1 MRFGLFLLL
10 IFIPL
15 AVSGITGEDSS
26 LPVAN
31 WERLTLQEAAV
42 RADIPVKK
50 LKYYLDLDLLVD
62 NSLTMAELKIAQADY
77 QQVIEKFSRNRR
89 SFYLG
94 IVLVGM
100 SIVFLSL
107 ALVGFII
114 NHIRILHFFDN
125 FRKNKKNISTP
136 VTIST
141 SARGLNL
148 SQNDIVALITAI
160 YLHEQEAEEQD
171 RLLLTWKRA
180 SISMWK
186 AASKIQMPNLVFSN
200 DRTRS

>member
-10 IFIPL
+10 IIIPL
-15 AVSGITGEDSS
+15 AISGIIEEDSS
-26 LPVAN
+26 LPAAE

-50 LKYYLDLDLLVD
+50 LKNYLELNLLTD

-77 QQVIEKFSRNRR
+77 QQIIENYNRNRK
-89 SFYLG
+89 SFYIG

-125 FRKNKKNISTP
+125 FRRNKITSAP

-141 SARGLNL
+141 TARGINL

-186 AASKIQMPNLVFSN
+186 AAGKIRMPNLLFSH